1 MDSLRQ
7 KATAGVDSVAAKAKE
22 AAAGTPAGGAVD
34 QAVDQAAAQAKTM
47 IGGQAPPAPGAA
59 PPAPGATPPGPPPPQ

>member
-22 AAAGTPAGGAVD
+22 AVAGRPVD

-47 IGGQAPPAPGAA
+47 TGRQTPPAPGEM
-59 PPAPGATPPGPPPPQ
+59 PPGPPPQQ